1 MQNYLALTAI
11 GPNRPDLVQAFS
23 KAIRDCG
30 LTIVDSRMAVLGDAF
45 CMMMLLS
52 GSWDSVAKIESMHAR
67 LEDQHKLTI
76 TTRRTDQRKK
86 SSNLMPY
93 AVEVV
98 SPDQIGIVHEISHF
112 FTQRDI
118 NIEELFS
125 GAYAAAHTGTPM
137 FSLHLTVSIPTDVSI
152 AALRGEFMDFCDHL
166 NLDAIMEPVK

>member
-11 GPNRPDLVQAFS
+11 GQNRPDLVQAFS
-23 KAIRDCG
+23 KTIRDCG
-30 LTIVDSRMAVLGDAF
+30 LTIVDSRMAVLGDVL

-52 GSWDSVAKIESMHAR
+52 GSWDSVAKIESMQAR

-76 TTRRTDQRKK
+76 TTKRTEQRKK
-86 SSNLMPY
+86 ASNLMPY

-112 FTQRDI
+112 FTHRDI

-137 FSLHLTVSIPTDVSI
+137 FSLHLTISVPTDVSI